1 MKCSRHFLFLFI
13 IFFFA
18 SCGRKALITTSDT
31 GGTGGVAA
39 LTSGTISL
47 KVSLAWENTPTKFEQ
62 IGTTCTASGTS
73 TSYYVPDPSAP
84 PIEPT
89 PCSVNIPEGR
99 LFYSL
104 IKFEVEKPVLD
115 EGCAVVKFRP
125 YYYRK
130 SNSAAE
136 IAPTEP
142 TKPADPGPQPQEGTP
157 PDPNYATKLADW
169 NTKKTAWDIYYG
181 GIGVVG
187 SLAKYKKDLAD
198 YNALPDIAKVDC
210 SGSTGTVDKA
220 CYGGVGR
227 ETPGFPLYAGFSS
240 TEGKITFTSPQVT
253 RLTNDGN
260 RYISNLNNN
269 RGTATLY
276 KYMSNSMKDYMVYCD
291 DIYGNTLAAIKLTIS
306 DNDGE
311 TPPTDH
317 YCSWVSGSW
326 ACLKDPLD

>member
-18 SCGRKALITTSDT
+18 SCGRKALITTTDA
-31 GGTGGVAA
+31 GGISA
-39 LTSGTISL
+39 LAKGAISL
-47 KVSLAWENTPTKFEQ
+47 KVSLAWEGTPTKFEQ
-62 IGTTCTASGTS
+62 IGETCFEEGDSMK
-73 TSYYVPDPSAP
+73 YEIVDPSNP
-84 PIEPT
+84 PLPKSCTI
-89 PCSVNIPEGR
+89 SIPEGR

-130 SNSAAE
+130 SNSPAA
-136 IAPTEP
+136 IAPIEP
-142 TKPADPGPQPQEGTP
+142 PKPTDLGPEPQEGTP

-169 NTKKTAWDIYYG
+169 KTLQAAWDIYNG

-240 TEGKITFTSPQVT
+240 TVGKITFTSPQVT

-260 RYISNLNNN
+260 RYISNFNND

-276 KYMSNSMKDYMVYCD
+276 KYMSDSMRDYMVSCD
-291 DIYGNTLAAIKLTIS
+291 DIYGNTLAEIKLTIS